1 MTDKLLWRG
10 DCMKFMPRLPTN
22 SIPLT
27 LTDIPYDGVNRK
39 SNGLRT
45 IDKDIADV
53 VTFDIPKFLDEVWR
67 VTNGTII
74 VFCGANQLSEIYTYF
89 LGKKKYGSV
98 RQLIWQKSNPSPM
111 NGEHI
116 YLNSVENAIWF
127 KKRGGTFNA
136 RCKGSVFRHPTGS
149 SKLHPT
155 EKNHALLTELILDNS
170 NEGDVVFDPCMGSGS
185 TGVCA
190 LGLGRKFVGVELHE
204 TYFETAKKRF
214 FQKTLDNSFS

>member
-1 MTDKLLWRG
+1 
-10 DCMKFMPRLPTN
+10 
-22 SIPLT
+22 
-27 LTDIPYDGVNRK
+27 
-39 SNGLRT
+39 
-45 IDKDIADV
+45 
-53 VTFDIPKFLDEVWR
+53 
-67 VTNGTII
+67 
-74 VFCGANQLSEIYTYF
+74 
-89 LGKKKYGSV
+89 
-98 RQLIWQKSNPSPM
+98 M

-170 NEGDVVFDPCMGSGS
+170 NEGAVVFDPCMGSGS

-190 LGLGRKFVGVELHE
+190 LGLRRKFGRWTPRDLFWDRQEDFH
-204 TYFETAKKRF
+204 KKRLTMGLVSNTISPHK
-214 FQKTLDNSFS
+214 QTACNH